1 MGLHEIVIGREIN
14 PVDKVEQV
22 ASVNDWSF
30 SRDGADEI
38 SINVTGVWS
47 EYLISFS
54 WMEEYEAL
62 HLACSFD
69 LKIPRKRGN
78 EATRLLSLVNE
89 QLLVGHFDLSLSG
102 GWVMYRQ
109 ALLLSGGAEPTGK
122 QLECQLSVGLEASER
137 YYQAF
142 QLVVWAGY
150 SAKEAL
156 DSALFETVGNA

>member
-1 MGLHEIVIGREIN
+1 MSLQEVAIEREIN

-22 ASVNDWSF
+22 ACVNDWAF

-38 SINVTGVWS
+38 SINVTGHWT

-62 HLACSFD
+62 HLSCSFD
-69 LKIPRKRGN
+69 LKIPDEREN
-78 EATRLLSLVNE
+78 EATRLLSLINE
-89 QLLVGHFDLSLSG
+89 QMLVGHFDLSLSG

-109 ALLLSGGAEPTGK
+109 ALLLNGGAEPTGK